1 MSTITQFTSGK
12 TQYRIEFDYL
22 ARTFVVVTLVNSSN
36 PTLNRVLEVGR
47 DYRFLNPTMIEILV
61 DQSGF
66 DIVRIHRQTGTD
78 LVVDFRNGSVLTASD
93 LTNAELQAIHIAE
106 EGRDQTVD
114 LAKEYADA
122 AGSSAGNAKDS
133 EDEARRIADNIKAS
147 GQISYITRRSFEKGF
162 NITTWNEV
170 LLWEEDGEYYRWDG
184 TLPKNVP
191 AGSTPEASGGVGIG
205 AWVGVG
211 DASLRAALASSGDG
225 KGDMLVATKQPVV
238 GSVGRTVNNKLL
250 EVLSVKDFGAIGD
263 GVLHKLSE
271 RFTTL
276 AEAKAVYPFVTSL
289 DQSIDYAAV
298 QQAVITAIAS
308 KRRLGVPEGN
318 YFCSDPITITVEN
331 HYSKSG
337 LNMYGEGRAQSLL
350 TFPNGSDGIRIR
362 PATPGEYTYNVSLR
376 DFDIVQDGH
385 LSSIIGTV
393 GYGIHATNGCS
404 QMLWHNLRF
413 EGFGTMIKFDDAV
426 FLSRFTA
433 LHSSL
438 CGNGFIMGTMGTTN
452 FIDNIFVYGSTGVA
466 YKLTCV
472 YSSIGSLA
480 CDRCYGVPYDFVD
493 FSGSVGSLGWE
504 SAKADTVGPI
514 VRFTRTRAD
523 IGTVYGF
530 DLASSP
536 GFNHY
541 FQFGASSVNISKVL
555 LENLGGVPANLN
567 SRFYTS
573 FQSQVRFVDIKSD
586 FTFSF
591 SEPSIDSDLSDSF
604 VEFDGV
610 KQTHGGVR
618 PYIGSFGDTGQQIA
632 QNFKDYTPP
641 AFLFDCFGGFTRAGA
656 SGQKDMTYAKG
667 PRLGMWGIERRPD
680 VHGTAAYVS
689 LTDATDNGSAQYA
702 VVPAI
707 LYGRGRPADPVTGTH
722 WSDPNSKKVFYY
734 AYGQWQDYM
743 GNVLP

>member
-1 MSTITQFTSGK
+1 MSTITQFPSGN

-47 DYRFLNPTMIEILV
+47 DYRFLNPTMIEMLV

-147 GQISYITRRSFEKGF
+147 GLIGYITRRSFEKGF

-205 AWVGVG
+205 AWVSVG

-225 KGDMLVATKQPVV
+225 NGDMLVATKQPVV

-350 TFPNGSDGIRIR
+350 TFPNGSDGLRIR
-362 PATPGEYTYNVSLR
+362 PATTGEYTYNVSLR

-404 QMLWHNLRF
+404 QMLWHNLRI
-413 EGFGTMIKFDDAV
+413 EGFGTMIKFDDAA

-466 YKLTCV
+466 YKLTGV

-555 LENLGGVPANLN
+555 LENPGGVTADLN
-567 SRFYTS
+567 SSFYTS
-573 FQSQVRFVDIKSD
+573 FQSQVRFVDIRSD

-591 SEPSIDSDLSDSF
+591 SEPSISADLSDSF

-656 SGQKDMTYAKG
+656 TGQKDMTYAKG

-707 LYGRGRPADPVTGTH
+707 LYGRGRPENPVTGTH